1 MEDAAAARP
10 PGTKAN
16 PHKRSCL
23 CSSLTVSY
31 CNMWQSLLS
40 LPVVLEVLC
49 FICGVQSISL
59 MVFKA
64 TIITNILVSVL
75 MYQALCKS
83 TLYTLSHL
91 LIKFCEI
98 GFKII
103 YFLQLQKLIC
113 REIKQFA
120 IFSQFSK
127 RKRGIKVPGLSEFK
141 AHGLICCF
149 ILSFYDVCLACIL
162 SLMVE

>member
-1 MEDAAAARP
+1 
-10 PGTKAN
+10 
-16 PHKRSCL
+16 
-23 CSSLTVSY
+23 
-31 CNMWQSLLS
+31 
-40 LPVVLEVLC
+40 
-49 FICGVQSISL
+49 

-103 YFLQLQKLIC
+103 YFL
-113 REIKQFA
+113 
-120 IFSQFSK
+120 
-127 RKRGIKVPGLSEFK
+127 
-141 AHGLICCF
+141 
-149 ILSFYDVCLACIL
+149 
-162 SLMVE
+162 